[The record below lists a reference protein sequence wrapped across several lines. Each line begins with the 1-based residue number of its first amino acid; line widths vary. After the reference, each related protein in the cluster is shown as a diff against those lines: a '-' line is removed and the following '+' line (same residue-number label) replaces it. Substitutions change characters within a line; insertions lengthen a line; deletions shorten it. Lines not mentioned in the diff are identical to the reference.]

1 MIKIENIEQFV
12 KYATSL
18 NYRYAKTFTNFAPH
32 EYAMAKDNTKELEII
47 RSLNKYIQEHGEKEM
62 YYRTEFDVLFAG
74 EYKYWSMDY
83 WANTYIL
90 NRNWDRKREDGT
102 IDKSYTEAR
111 KENGDNK

>member
-1 MIKIENIEQFV
+1 MEIKNIGEFM
-12 KYATSL
+12 KIAESL
-18 NYRYAKTFTNFAPH
+18 NYRFAKTYAKKSPH
-32 EYAMAKDNTKELEII
+32 EYCNAKDPDTLEKV
-47 RSLNKYIQEHGEKEM
+47 RALNKYIQEHGEKEM

-111 KENGDNK
+111 KEDGDNK